1 MTSKGGP
8 ETHTLL
14 IMDRSA
20 KGLEAADE
28 LLENCPQADERLSSW
43 RASGDGFFVFILEQ
57 ESGRIG
63 SMSAEDLDQLLS
75 DTLPNLFET
84 VLMPPANPGFGV
96 AADETICWAIYQ
108 TVEQLRAT
116 ATGPTHSRQ

>member
-1 MTSKGGP
+1 MP
-8 ETHTLL
+8 DTHNL
-14 IMDRSA
+14 IIIDRSA

-28 LLENCPQADERLSSW
+28 LLENCPQVNERLAKW
-43 RASGDGFFVFILEQ
+43 RASGEGFFVFILEQ

-63 SMSAEDLDQLLS
+63 SMTARDFNQLLS
-75 DTLPNLFET
+75 DTLPKLFET
-84 VLMPPANPGFGV
+84 ILMPPAVPGFGV

-116 ATGPTHSRQ
+116 AAGPTESRQ